1 MDNKSNLGVNVA
13 KRRIEL
19 GLTQE
24 KAAEHIGLSRQ
35 AYSRIENGKTHLI
48 SDRVYDIADAFRCD
62 KNLILLGYDMTFDP
76 EKIKALLN
84 EKDEKIVDAYR
95 NIEVLEKEN
104 QQLREKVQSQE
115 RNIEMLLK
123 MQESL
128 TCLLVNTK

>member
-1 MDNKSNLGVNVA
+1 MVNKSNLGVNVA

-24 KAAEHIGLSRQ
+24 KAAERIGLSRQ
-35 AYSRIENGKTHLI
+35 AYSRIENGRTRLI
-48 SDRVYDIADAFRCD
+48 SDRLYDIVDAFGCD
-62 KNLILLGYDMTFDP
+62 KNLILMGYDMTFDP
-76 EKIKALLN
+76 EEFKALLN
-84 EKDEKIVDAYR
+84 EKDEKIVCAYR
-95 NIEVLEKEN
+95 DIEALEKEN
-104 QQLREKVQSQE
+104 QLLREKVQSQE

>member
-1 MDNKSNLGVNVA
+1 MYDKSNLGVNIA

-24 KAAEHIGLSRQ
+24 KAAERIGLSRQ

-48 SDRVYDIADAFRCD
+48 SDRLYDIADAFGCD
-62 KNLILLGYDMTFDP
+62 KNLILMGYDMTFDP

-95 NIEVLEKEN
+95 NIEVLEKDN

-128 TCLLVNTK
+128 TRLLVNTK